1 MAFTYATLSQTI
13 QDYVESQET
22 SFVANIPTIIKQT
35 EERILKSVQ
44 LPVFVKNSVGNTTS
58 GNPYLNVPSD
68 YLTPY
73 SIAIDNGGYEFLLLK
88 SSNYIRQA
96 YPQSNVTG
104 APKVYAQFDVD
115 NLILGPTPDSNY
127 STELHYFY
135 RPQSITESVD
145 GTSWLGTN
153 AENAMLYGC
162 LLEAYTYLKGDADLM
177 QLYATRYAEAMEK
190 LENFGEGYATA
201 DNYRYGQV
209 RKPRT

>member
-44 LPVFVKNSVGNTTS
+44 LPVFIKNSIGNTTTGS
-58 GNPYLNVPSD
+58 SYLNVPSD

-73 SIAIDNGGYEFLLLK
+73 SIAIDNSGYEFLLLK
-88 SSNYIRQA
+88 SSNYIREA
-96 YPQSNVTG
+96 YPDSTATG

-115 NLILGPTPDSNY
+115 NLILGPTPDANY
-127 STELHYFY
+127 QTELHYFY
-135 RPQSITESVD
+135 RPQSITESGD

-153 AENAMLYGC
+153 AENALLYGC

-177 QLYATRYAEAMEK
+177 QLYASRYAEAMEK
-190 LENFGEGYATA
+190 LENFGEGYATT

-209 RKPRT
+209 RKPRS

>member
-44 LPVFVKNSVGNTTS
+44 LPVFVKNSVGNTAS
-58 GNPYLNVPSD
+58 GNPYLNLPSD

-73 SIAIDNGGYEFLLLK
+73 SIAIDNGGYEVLLLQ

-104 APKVYAQFDVD
+104 APKVYAQFDVN
-115 NLILGPTPDSNY
+115 NLILGPTPDADY

-135 RPQSITESVD
+135 RPQSITESVN

>member
-44 LPVFVKNSVGNTTS
+44 LPVFIKNSIGNTTTGS
-58 GNPYLNVPSD
+58 PYLNVPSD

-73 SIAIDNGGYEFLLLK
+73 SIAIDNSGYEFLLLK
-88 SSNYIRQA
+88 SSNYIREA
-96 YPQSNVTG
+96 YPDSTATG

-115 NLILGPTPDSNY
+115 NLILGPTPDANY
-127 STELHYFY
+127 QTELHYFY
-135 RPQSITESVD
+135 RPQSITESGD

-153 AENAMLYGC
+153 AENALLYGC

-177 QLYATRYAEAMEK
+177 QLYASRYAEAMEK
-190 LENFGEGYATA
+190 LENFGEGYATT

-209 RKPRT
+209 RKPRS